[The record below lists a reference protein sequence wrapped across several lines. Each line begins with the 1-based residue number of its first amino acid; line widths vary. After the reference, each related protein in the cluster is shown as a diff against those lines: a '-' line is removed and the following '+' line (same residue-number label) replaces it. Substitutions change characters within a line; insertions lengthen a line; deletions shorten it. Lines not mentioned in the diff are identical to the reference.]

1 MARLRQAP
9 LYLFKAKTANGA
21 GAPADVRD
29 YRNITLTVYTTG
41 STTATIKFAV
51 SNELKVPTFSSAAS
65 STNVYDFVQI
75 TPVNSQLTAD
85 HLSGSTGIVLTGT
98 DIVKMYTVD
107 TSTLSNNFVWLC
119 PIISGY
125 SAGSITV
132 ELTASSDI
140 NH

>member
-29 YRNITLTVYTTG
+29 YRNILLTVYTTG
-41 STTATIKFAV
+41 STNATIKFAV
-51 SNELKVPTFSSAAS
+51 SNELKVPTFSSAPSA
-65 STNVYDFVQI
+65 TNVYDYVQI

-98 DIVKMYTVD
+98 DVVKMR
-107 TSTLSNNFVWLC
+107 LRIRSNITDKQKSKNTIRLC
-119 PIISGY
+119 INSKKP
-125 SAGSITV
+125 SI
-132 ELTASSDI
+132 
-140 NH
+140 